1 VIDPRTLVVMPTYNE
16 AETLKDVVARLL
28 ASAPGV
34 DVLVVDDASPDGTGE
49 IADDLAVGDARLHV
63 MHRKGKSGLGTAY
76 VAGFRWAL
84 DEGYDLVVEMDADG
98 SHLPEQLPRLLGAT
112 AHADLVIG
120 TRWMPRGGT
129 ENWPL
134 RRQILSRGAS
144 AYTRIM
150 LGVGQRDAT
159 AGFRVYRADVLRAI
173 NLSGVASQGYAFQ
186 IETLWRAVQA
196 GFRVVEVPIT
206 FVEREFGESKMSG
219 AIVREAIVNVGRWG
233 VLRRSQQLT
242 AQAERLVARLRRR

>member
-1 VIDPRTLVVMPTYNE
+1 VTDPRTLVVIPTYNE
-16 AETLKDVVARLL
+16 AETLKDIVGRVL
-28 ASAPGV
+28 AAAPHLEI
-34 DVLVVDDASPDGTGE
+34 LVVDDASPDGTGE
-49 IADDLAVGDARLHV
+49 IADDLAVGNARVHV
-63 MHRKGKSGLGTAY
+63 VHRKGKSGLGTAY

-84 DEGYDLVVEMDADG
+84 AGGYDLVVEMDADG
-98 SHLPEQLPRLLGAT
+98 SHLPEQLPRLLAT

-120 TRWMPRGGT
+120 TRWMPGGGT

-150 LGVGQRDAT
+150 LGVEQRDAT
-159 AGFRVYRADVLRAI
+159 AGFRVYRAEVLRAI
-173 NLSGVASQGYAFQ
+173 DLSGVASEGYAFQ
-186 IETLWRAVQA
+186 IEMLWRAVQA

-233 VLRRSQQLT
+233 VRRRSQQLT
-242 AQAERLVARLRRR
+242 SQAERLVARLRRR

>member
-1 VIDPRTLVVMPTYNE
+1 VTDPRTLVVIPTYNE
-16 AETLKDVVARLL
+16 AETLKDIVGRVL
-28 ASAPGV
+28 AAAPHLEI
-34 DVLVVDDASPDGTGE
+34 LVVDDASPDGTGE
-49 IADDLAVGDARLHV
+49 IADDLAVGNARVHV
-63 MHRKGKSGLGTAY
+63 VHRKGKSGLGTAY

-84 DEGYDLVVEMDADG
+84 AGGYDLVVEMDADG
-98 SHLPEQLPRLLGAT
+98 SHLPEQLPRLLAT

-120 TRWMPRGGT
+120 TRWMPGGGT

-159 AGFRVYRADVLRAI
+159 AGFRVYRAEVLRAI
-173 NLSGVASQGYAFQ
+173 DLNGVASEGYAFQ
-186 IETLWRAVQA
+186 IEMLWRAVQA

-233 VLRRSQQLT
+233 VRRRSQQLT
-242 AQAERLVARLRRR
+242 SQAERLVARLRRR